1 MTAPNGIL
9 LFAYKICGELHGE
22 SSGCSAGENE
32 ITLADRKPD
41 FGGAYLSAE
50 ALYQF
55 DVHQVGEHR
64 RLESCGI
71 GINKEEQRFF
81 LEYFAGK
88 FQEWVE

>member
-1 MTAPNGIL
+1 MTAPGIL
-9 LFAYKICGELHGE
+9 LFICKMYGELHGE
-22 SSGCSAGENE
+22 SSGCSARKNE

-55 DVHQVGEHR
+55 NVHEIREYR

-81 LEYFAGK
+81 LEYFAGE
-88 FQEWVE
+88 FQEWME